1 MRKLPQALR
10 ALPVA
15 ALMAA
20 ALSTATMTAVRPA
33 MAQTAG
39 QTQTATITVTGEAMV
54 FRSPDMAT
62 VTIGVTTVEATAA
75 EALAGNSVAMQAVID
90 RLKAAGVAAKD
101 IQTSN
106 LSVNPN
112 WSGYDSSSSGQ
123 TISGYTASNFVTVD
137 ILALEGLG
145 AVLDA
150 AVADG
155 ANTLNGV
162 SFGLADPRPALD
174 EARVAAVADA
184 RTKAE
189 LLANAAGVKLG
200 AIVSISEGGGYGTP
214 VPLYKADSAG
224 AVPVQAGEVSYNAG
238 VTVTWALATE

>member
-1 MRKLPQALR
+1 MRKLPMALR

-20 ALSTATMTAVRPA
+20 ALSTAMMTTARPA
-33 MAQTAG
+33 MAQAAV
-39 QTQTATITVTGEAMV
+39 QTATITVTGEAMV
-54 FRSPDMAT
+54 FRAPDMAT
-62 VTIGVTTVEATAA
+62 ISIGVTTVEATAA
-75 EALAGNSVAMQAVID
+75 EALAANSAAMQAVID
-90 RLKAAGVAAKD
+90 RLKAAGVADKD

-123 TISGYTASNFVTVD
+123 TISGYTASNYVTVD
-137 ILALEGLG
+137 IRALDGLG

-184 RTKAE
+184 RAKAE
-189 LLANAAGVKLG
+189 LLAGAAGVKLG
-200 AIVSISEGGGYGTP
+200 EIVSITEGGGYGTP
-214 VPLYKADSAG
+214 VPVYKADSAG

-238 VTVTWALATE
+238 VTVTWALAAE